1 MLSINVLFLLFAVAF
16 CLMTSLAKAD
26 MPPSEQPIG
35 QPFGSIYDNVV
46 PSPSSGMSLP
56 VGNDQN
62 SPPVVMSPT
71 SQPISYP
78 TPAFEMPPTGY
89 QMPPTGFST
98 PQLGIPQSAQPIAH
112 VGFQSPVF
120 SPVSIDDASPT
131 VVSLPQTPTGTP
143 SFLPTMQPTQS
154 PAKKVVRKMCR
165 RRKLKIRINGRPL
178 VQGNM
183 KMMRKTMV
191 RKRA

>member
-16 CLMTSLAKAD
+16 GLMTSLAKAD
-26 MPPSEQPIG
+26 LPPSEQPIG
-35 QPFGSIYDNVV
+35 QPAGPLYDHLA
-46 PSPSSGMSLP
+46 PTPPSGMSLP
-56 VGNDQN
+56 FGTGQN

-98 PQLGIPQSAQPIAH
+98 PQLGIPQTAQPFAY

-120 SPVSIDDASPT
+120 SPISIDDASPT
-131 VVSLPQTPTGTP
+131 VVSPSRSPTGKP